1 MIQMRQVS
9 ASRLIIIPKFAP
21 VKFSTFHWLLGSW
34 KMKIPFKEANKCIFF
49 MQIFFSILLP
59 NTQKAKILKEIKFH
73 AFKTFF
79 SFFPYIP
86 YIYGNIFWW
95 FYTKNAIS
103 RRNED
108 GIIIKNVFFVQ
119 TFRYMKKEEAFYGDT
134 TFHNI

>member
-34 KMKIPFKEANKCIFF
+34 KIKIPFKEANKCIFF

-108 GIIIKNVFFVQ
+108 GIIIKKCFFC
-119 TFRYMKKEEAFYGDT
+119 TNIPIYEKRRSFLWR
-134 TFHNI
+134 HNIP